1 MAGRSGAAAIGSR
14 AGAKA
19 AMTLLARLLLTWAA
33 TSATS
38 TVRTGAAMF
47 VLGILAGWVLPGR
60 HEWGADLRGDRS
72 AQELQGADRRQ
83 HRRLAKQS
91 LHRRRGA
98 QLA

>member
-1 MAGRSGAAAIGSR
+1 
-14 AGAKA
+14 
-19 AMTLLARLLLTWAA
+19 
-33 TSATS
+33 
-38 TVRTGAAMF
+38 MF

>member
-1 MAGRSGAAAIGSR
+1 
-14 AGAKA
+14 
-19 AMTLLARLLLTWAA
+19 MTLLARLLLTWAA

-83 HRRLAKQS
+83 HRRLAKQG
-91 LHRRRGA
+91 LQRRRGA